1 MSSQFYINVAVMAV
15 AISVVFFFRY
25 MAYREATEQA
35 QCQEDFVE
43 KVAYLAIC
51 ALKDTERR
59 AEQITK
65 PEPRNVTWASEEL
78 EREAYALV
86 NALMR
91 NRSATHSWAAG
102 VLERTGG

>member
-1 MSSQFYINVAVMAV
+1 MLS
-15 AISVVFFFRY
+15 R
-25 MAYREATEQA
+25 T
-35 QCQEDFVE
+35 
-43 KVAYLAIC
+43 
-51 ALKDTERR
+51 LKRR
-59 AEQITK
+59 AEQITE
-65 PEPRNVTWASEEL
+65 PEPQPRNVTWASEEL

>member
-1 MSSQFYINVAVMAV
+1 MSSQFYIIVTVMAA
-15 AISVVFFFRY
+15 AIGVVFLLKY
-25 MAYREATEQA
+25 LAYREALKQA
-35 QCQEDFVE
+35 RCQEDFVE
-43 KVAYLAIC
+43 KVAYLALR

-59 AEQITK
+59 AEQITE

-91 NRSATHSWAAG
+91 NRSATHSWAAA